1 MDLHDY
7 ADWTGDIY
15 ALTETATCI
24 LDRISSQSS
33 LHRAPTKRLVQHYQ
47 NVGTIERAPLNGRRS
62 VFEYRHLLQ
71 AIATRVL
78 LDDGWK
84 LPKIAEFT
92 SSATNEALLSAIDP
106 TAARSSDRPSPDRPL
121 PDLLAPDPVLQDR
134 ASPPPSSDA
143 RSALDLVARLKRD
156 SGIQDPVMLTAY
168 QARIQPSASGPK
180 RATARPSMTSLRP
193 TAWLSTVIDHDRLA
207 SATDQE
213 IDAATSELNRLLRAS
228 RNQSRS

>member
-7 ADWTGDIY
+7 TEWTGDIY
-15 ALTETATCI
+15 ALAETATCV
-24 LDRISSQSS
+24 LDRISSQTSS
-33 LHRAPTKRLVQHYQ
+33 HRAPTKRLVQHYQ

-92 SSATNEALLSAIDP
+92 SSATNEALRSAIDP
-106 TAARSSDRPSPDRPL
+106 TATHSPGSPSPDRPS
-121 PDLLAPDPVLQDR
+121 PDLLAPDPFLQDR
-134 ASPPPSSDA
+134 PSPSSDA
-143 RSALDLVARLKRD
+143 RSALDLVAMLKRD

-168 QARIQPSASGPK
+168 QARIHPSANGSG
-180 RATARPSMTSLRP
+180 RATARPSMPSLRP
-193 TAWLSTVIDHDRLA
+193 TAWLSAVIDHDLLA

-213 IDAATSELNRLLRAS
+213 IDAATNELNRLLRAS